1 MVAANKEATEPR
13 VLIGEVEVITSNVY
27 CRHQDLVNRYRM
39 PVSQMTTDMS
49 VWCRNLNSVISSFI
63 TYHRIC
69 NKSITIGTALTL
81 PEQLS
86 SSPVFSGVCAARSWV
101 FCAVFCPFVLF
112 LFANVLSVLLLF
124 YGLFLTPLVSSNFFS
139 FIIIRKYTRSASCNP
154 QLITPPFLST
164 QHPWVN
170 WRQRNSC
177 FCDEKNL
184 LIDLLLNSK
193 KNPV

>member
-39 PVSQMTTDMS
+39 PVSKMTTEMS

-63 TYHRIC
+63 AYHRIC

-86 SSPVFSGVCAARSWV
+86 SSPVFSGVCA
-101 FCAVFCPFVLF
+101 
-112 LFANVLSVLLLF
+112 
-124 YGLFLTPLVSSNFFS
+124 
-139 FIIIRKYTRSASCNP
+139 TRS
-154 QLITPPFLST
+154 
-164 QHPWVN
+164 
-170 WRQRNSC
+170 
-177 FCDEKNL
+177 
-184 LIDLLLNSK
+184 
-193 KNPV
+193 